1 MLQKPTI
8 TPRKKPIQARSQA
21 TVDAILEATARVLV
35 DDGYDR
41 ASTNRIAERA
51 GVSIGSLYQYFP
63 SKESLVGALIDR
75 HADEMLAVF
84 LRQVAAVRDAP
95 VPAAVRAVVSA
106 TVDAHLV
113 EPKLHRIFEEQVPRI
128 GKLAES
134 LERLDTHASEAV
146 RAYLLAH
153 RDEVRVAD
161 LETAIFVVVHAVEAL
176 VHRAV
181 SVKRGPSRDALVE
194 AIVDMV
200 TRFLTD
206 TSAPVQGTSRRRGE
220 RQQPPR

>member
-1 MLQKPTI
+1 MATLQKPAI
-8 TPRKKPIQARSQA
+8 SPRKKPVQARSQA
-21 TVDAILEATARVLV
+21 TVDAILEATARVLC
-35 DDGYDR
+35 DGGYDR
-41 ASTNRIAERA
+41 ASTNRIADKA

-75 HADEMLAVF
+75 HSDEMLAVF
-84 LRQVAAVRDAP
+84 LRQVAAVHAAP
-95 VPAAVRAVVSA
+95 VHEAVRAVVSA

-134 LERLDTHASEAV
+134 LERLDTHASDAV
-146 RAYLLAH
+146 RAYLVAH
-153 RDEVRVAD
+153 ADELRVKD
-161 LETAIFVVVHAVEAL
+161 LETSIFVIVHAVEAL

-181 SVKRGPSRDALVE
+181 FVKRGPSRDALVE
-194 AIVDMV
+194 AVVDMV

-206 TSAPVQGTSRRRGE
+206 AP
-220 RQQPPR
+220 PPAR

>member
-1 MLQKPTI
+1 MLQKPPLS
-8 TPRKKPIQARSQA
+8 PRKKPVQARSQA

-35 DDGYDR
+35 DSGYDR
-41 ASTNRIAERA
+41 ASTNRIADRA

-75 HADEMLAVF
+75 HSDEMLAVF
-84 LRQVAAVRDAP
+84 LRQVAAVKDAP
-95 VPAAVRAVVSA
+95 IHEAVRAVVVA
-106 TVDAHLV
+106 TVDSHLV

-134 LERLDTHASEAV
+134 LEKLDTHASSAV

-153 RDEVRVAD
+153 ASELRVKD

-181 SVKRGPSRDALVE
+181 FVQRGPTRDALVE
-194 AIVDMV
+194 AIVDLV
-200 TRFLTD
+200 TRFLAED
-206 TSAPVQGTSRRRGE
+206 Q
-220 RQQPPR
+220 